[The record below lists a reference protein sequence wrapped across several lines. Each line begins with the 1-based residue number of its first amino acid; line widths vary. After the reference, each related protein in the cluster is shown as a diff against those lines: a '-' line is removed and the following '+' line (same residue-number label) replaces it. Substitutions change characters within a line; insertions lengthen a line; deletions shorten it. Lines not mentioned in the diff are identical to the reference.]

1 MSLFDQL
8 VNQALSHNSELTQL
22 RTVVEKEL
30 LHHDILLAMSDGGLL
45 QQLCFIGGTCL
56 RACYG
61 SNRLSEDLDF
71 TGGAHF
77 DRKSLTE
84 LKALLTDKL
93 QLKYGLSVEV
103 SEPQKETGN
112 VDTWKLRIQT
122 RPERKDLPAQRINID
137 ICVIPSYQP
146 QARILLNPYGVDMG
160 TQGLILMAQSLEE
173 IYVDKILAFALR
185 RGRIKNR
192 DLWDLLWLKQ
202 QGIKPAFELLEN
214 KLIDHLRTKDEFLAL
229 AHERA
234 DLLTADAQVKKD
246 FRHEMQRF
254 LPVKIVES
262 TINNEQFWN
271 YLCNEIPSL
280 IKQVARYLSNKAQTN
295 AFLM

>member
-8 VNQALSHNSELTQL
+8 VNQALSNNNELTQL
-22 RTVVEKEL
+22 RIVVEKEL

-45 QQLCFIGGTCL
+45 QQLCFISGTCL

-71 TGGAHF
+71 TGGANF
-77 DRKSLTE
+77 NRKNLTE

-93 QLKYGLSVEV
+93 QLKYGLNVEV
-103 SEPQKETGN
+103 SEQHKETGN

-137 ICVIPSYQP
+137 ICAIPSYQP
-146 QARILLNPYGVDMG
+146 QARTLLNPYEVDMG

-202 QGIKPAFELLEN
+202 QGIKPALELLVS
-214 KLIDHLRTKDEFLAL
+214 KLSDHKQTKDGFLTL

-234 DLLTADAQVKKD
+234 NLLTTGIQVKKD
-246 FRHEMQRF
+246 FHHEMQRF

-271 YLCNEIPSL
+271 YLCNEVPSL
-280 IKQVARYLSNKAQTN
+280 IKQVEGYLTNKSQADI
-295 AFLM
+295 FLM

>member
-22 RTVVEKEL
+22 RT
-30 LHHDILLAMSDGGLL
+30 
-45 QQLCFIGGTCL
+45 
-56 RACYG
+56 
-61 SNRLSEDLDF
+61 
-71 TGGAHF
+71 
-77 DRKSLTE
+77 
-84 LKALLTDKL
+84 
-93 QLKYGLSVEV
+93 
-103 SEPQKETGN
+103 
-112 VDTWKLRIQT
+112 
-122 RPERKDLPAQRINID
+122 
-137 ICVIPSYQP
+137 
-146 QARILLNPYGVDMG
+146 
-160 TQGLILMAQSLEE
+160 
-173 IYVDKILAFALR
+173 
-185 RGRIKNR
+185 
-192 DLWDLLWLKQ
+192 
-202 QGIKPAFELLEN
+202 
-214 KLIDHLRTKDEFLAL
+214 KDEFLTL

-280 IKQVARYLSNKAQTN
+280 IKQVERYMSNRAQTN